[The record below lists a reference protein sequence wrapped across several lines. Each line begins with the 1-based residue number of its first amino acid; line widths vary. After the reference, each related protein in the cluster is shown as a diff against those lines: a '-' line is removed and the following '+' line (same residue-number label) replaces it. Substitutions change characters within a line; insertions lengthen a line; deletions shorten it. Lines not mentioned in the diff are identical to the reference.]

1 MIVNLNHIDKLK
13 AFVAIAEQLNG
24 DVILKSGR
32 YQVNGKSVLGIISL
46 DLTKNLIL
54 ELQDE
59 DKYELFDKFVAIN
72 I

>member
-24 DVILKSGR
+24 DVILKNGR
-32 YQVNGKSVLGIISL
+32 YQVNGKSILGIISL

>member
-32 YQVNGKSVLGIISL
+32 YQVNGKSILGIISL
-46 DLTKNLIL
+46 DITKNLIL

>member
-32 YQVNGKSVLGIISL
+32 YQVNGKSILGIISL

>member
-32 YQVNGKSVLGIISL
+32 YQVNGKSILGIISL

-59 DKYELFDKFVAIN
+59 DKYELFDKFASEQV
-72 I
+72 